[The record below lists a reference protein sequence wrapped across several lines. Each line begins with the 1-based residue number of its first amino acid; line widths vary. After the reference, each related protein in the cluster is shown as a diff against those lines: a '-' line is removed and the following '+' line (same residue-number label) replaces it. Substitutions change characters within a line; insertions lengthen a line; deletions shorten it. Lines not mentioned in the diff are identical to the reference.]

1 MGSEEG
7 GEGVGGGVRVG
18 QWIRKGRW
26 EGEGRRVMVEN
37 TGLVN

>member
-7 GEGVGGGVRVG
+7 GEGVGGGG
-18 QWIRKGRW
+18 KGRTVDKKGKW

>member
-7 GEGVGGGVRVG
+7 GEGARGGVRVG